1 MVQFEDFDD
10 HNEVFMVAVSPS
22 FGSKDIYEK
31 MYSRI
36 KKVCESFYPKAWE
49 LPTDFSEAEFKY
61 EIQQYN

>member
-1 MVQFEDFDD
+1 
-10 HNEVFMVAVSPS
+10 MVAVSPS